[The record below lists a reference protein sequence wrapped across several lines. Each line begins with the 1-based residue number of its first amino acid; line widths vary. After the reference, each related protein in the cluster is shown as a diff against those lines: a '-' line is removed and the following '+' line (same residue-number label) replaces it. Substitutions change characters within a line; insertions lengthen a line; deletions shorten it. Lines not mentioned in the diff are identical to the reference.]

1 MACQR
6 ASGGGAGQVRVYLRT
21 KGGRKRHMAGSRGL
35 AQMNENFHMALDR
48 VAIDDVN
55 SSPISFWYH

>member
-1 MACQR
+1 M
-6 ASGGGAGQVRVYLRT
+6 RVCLRT
-21 KGGRKRHMAGSRGL
+21 KGGRKRRMAGSRGL